1 VGKVFVSLYYAYSP
15 PVADFIANNDTVRL
29 MVRWSL
35 LPFVGMSWM
44 TLNIGLIP
52 TITIILLMLIFI
64 NISVVVLFKR
74 IQMGTHMA

>member
-1 VGKVFVSLYYAYSP
+1 
-15 PVADFIANNDTVRL
+15 
-29 MVRWSL
+29 
-35 LPFVGMSWM
+35 M